1 MDMNTRLRVV
11 LLAGI
16 FAALVINVAARM
28 PGQNADTIKI
38 TQGPILEDIAAD
50 SAVVAWS
57 TNVQGS
63 TKIVYG
69 TDPRNLTQMAEAPWG
84 ANGRTHR
91 AKLTNLQPNTTYYFR
106 VETGQ
111 AQGMNGE
118 EVETRRV
125 LSFTTTPPG
134 AAPLHYQRPR

>member
-1 MDMNTRLRVV
+1 
-11 LLAGI
+11 
-16 FAALVINVAARM
+16 
-28 PGQNADTIKI
+28 
-38 TQGPILEDIAAD
+38 
-50 SAVVAWS
+50 
-57 TNVQGS
+57 
-63 TKIVYG
+63 
-69 TDPRNLTQMAEAPWG
+69 MAEAPWG

-91 AKLTNLQPNTTYYFR
+91 AKLTNLQPSTTYYFR

-118 EVETRRV
+118 EAETRRG